1 MGGISRWFWDGLA
14 RIITWRHQFVL
25 GRKILLLNRD
35 IDSGKLELS
44 FTLCHMILTSIP
56 EPLLN
61 MVDRGDE
68 LHASV
73 ELRCG
78 DIWRILKH
86 LDECANYLS
95 VQVHNEKLA
104 VGEPTKKYTPIT
116 TRSYPKEWNEYAV
129 GGIFM
134 EAQPR
139 ITTATLHAEL
149 LERIGNILN
158 ECQDVELHESVQSY
172 FDRMSHVVLEDCYSL
187 ICKLVGLSLNART
200 QKRPIEIGEDR

>member
-1 MGGISRWFWDGLA
+1 MGAISRWFWDSIA
-14 RIITWRHQFVL
+14 RIITWRHQYVL
-25 GRKILLLNRD
+25 GRKLLLLNRD
-35 IDSGKLELS
+35 IDSGKLDLS

-56 EPLLN
+56 EPLLD
-61 MVDRGDE
+61 MVSRGDE
-68 LHASV
+68 LNASV

-86 LDECANYLS
+86 LDECVNYIT

-104 VGEPTKKYTPIT
+104 VGDTPKKYTPIG
-116 TRSYPKEWNEYAV
+116 TRNYPKEWGEYAV

-139 ITTATLHAEL
+139 LTTAVLHAEL
-149 LERIGNILN
+149 LERIGKLLN
-158 ECQDVELHESVQSY
+158 AHQGVELHESVQSY

-200 QKRPIEIGEDR
+200 QKRPVEIGENR